1 MTTVHANGVGLRVDR
16 FCVGPEDGRPTV
28 VFLHGLGVADRSF
41 LALSVGMPL
50 ATSAITVHY
59 DLRGHGRSDA
69 PPTGYRAADHADDLV
84 ALLDAMGEREPVH
97 LVGGSYGGAVA
108 TWAAMRRPERVASI
122 FLMDGIMP
130 IAGWTDHILPWL
142 ETAEDTLSGGDY
154 DIEDVAAM
162 AGGMSVRKAASMAR
176 RIERLLF
183 STSLLADVRGEPSLG
198 ATELA
203 AITCPMFALYGS
215 GSELLYQGDKLVEL
229 VPQARTHVVEATDH
243 RAVFGRTREA
253 VALMRREFGL
263 PPRDGDCDLVVAMA
277 SEG

>member
-1 MTTVHANGVGLRVDR
+1 MTTVRANGVGLRVDR
-16 FCVGPEDGRPTV
+16 FCVGPDHGRPTV
-28 VFLHGLGVADRSF
+28 VFIHGLGVADRSF
-41 LALSVGMPL
+41 IALAIGMPL
-50 ATSAITVHY
+50 ATGAVTIHY

-84 ALLDAMGEREPVH
+84 ALLDAMGIDEPVH

-108 TWAAMRRPERVASI
+108 TWAALRRPERVASV
-122 FLMDGIMP
+122 FLLDGILP

-142 ETAEDTLSGGDY
+142 ETAEDTLAGGGY

-183 STSLLADVRGEPSLG
+183 STSLLDDVRREPALG
-198 ATELA
+198 GAQLAEL
-203 AITCPMFALYGS
+203 TCPVFALYGS
-215 GSELLYQGDKLVEL
+215 RSELLYQGDALVEL
-229 VPQARTHVVEATDH
+229 VPHARTHVIAEADH
-243 RAVFGRTREA
+243 RAVFGHTRQA

-263 PPRDGDCDLVVAMA
+263 PPRSGDRELVTATA
-277 SEG
+277 GEG